1 MKTKQL
7 KVVIYLFLIACSGV
21 AFVDVVGCKREPE
34 RPTAGFKVGAVSKP
48 VEEMA
53 PGDVVVSVNGVAL
66 TREAYDDSVAVKEAL
81 HKLTRPQA
89 TAQELR
95 ALRPYWSQSAVK
107 EFVARQVILQE
118 ARTKKHQASPAAVQA
133 IRADMCK
140 LLKVEEDGL
149 EKKFTEMG
157 RVGRGLAQ
165 FMAENALIRSFR
177 EAEHQQKLTVSSEQ
191 VDAYLTKVKA
201 YQEVYE
207 ATNQLVIAKGKA
219 LCEQLKRG
227 EDFIKLAGQY
237 SEVKDHPAG
246 EWGSFVKGEIENAQI
261 RDAAFS
267 IPVGTVS
274 EPIDT
279 AEGLV
284 IIKVF
289 SRSTEVLGPTTVPT
303 GPSTVKLGRI
313 LLRMADGG
321 LHVPP
326 PSREEVEKII
336 LEQRVKS
343 VQNEWIPA
351 LAAKAL
357 IEYPNGT
364 NLWKVAEKKAPGK
377 RRGMTV
383 QSKEKTP

>member
-1 MKTKQL
+1 MKQL
-7 KVVIYLFLIACSGV
+7 NTLIWLIFVACSCIV
-21 AFVDVVGCKREPE
+21 FIDVTGCKREQEHPS
-34 RPTAGFKVGAVSKP
+34 AGFKVGAVSKP
-48 VEEMA
+48 IEEMA
-53 PGDVVVSVNGVAL
+53 PDAVIVSVNGVAL
-66 TREAYDDSVAVKEAL
+66 TREAYDDGVALKEAL
-81 HKLTRPQA
+81 HQLTRPQA
-89 TAQELR
+89 TPQEFK
-95 ALRPYWSQSAVK
+95 ALRPFWSQSVVK

-118 ARTKKHQASPAAVQA
+118 ARTKKHQASPAAIQA
-133 IRADMCK
+133 IRSDMCK

-177 EAEHQQKLTVSSEQ
+177 EAEHQQKLTVSNEQ
-191 VDAYLTKVKA
+191 VDAYLAKVKA
-201 YQEVYE
+201 YQEVCE
-207 ATNQLVIAKGKA
+207 ATNKLVIAKGKA
-219 LCEQLKRG
+219 LCEQLKSG
-227 EDFIKLAGQY
+227 EDFIKLAEQY
-237 SEVKDHPAG
+237 SEVKDNPVG
-246 EWGSFVKGEIENAQI
+246 EWGTFVKGEIEHAQL

-267 IPVGTVS
+267 IPVGAVS

-289 SRSTEVLGPTTVPT
+289 SRSIEVLGPTTVST

-326 PSREEVEKII
+326 PSREEVEKMI
-336 LEQRVKS
+336 LEQRVKN

-351 LAAKAL
+351 LAAKVL

-364 NLWKVAEKKAPGK
+364 NLWKVAERTVPGK
-377 RRGMTV
+377 RRGMKI
-383 QSKEKTP
+383 QNKEENP